1 MQRHPIELGAFHNQ
15 HLGREF
21 IFENVVAA
29 ICADRVRHSAG
40 HFAERISHYGD
51 RSPLRKRG
59 AADDSQSHPPTRWS
73 SLFRPFAYS
82 IPCGGMVAAQG

>member
-1 MQRHPIELGAFHNQ
+1 MQRHPIELGAFHDQ
-15 HLGREF
+15 HPGRKF
-21 IFENVVAA
+21 ILENLVAA

-40 HFAERISHYGD
+40 HFAERLSHYGD

-73 SLFRPFAYS
+73 SLFRAFSHSTSPGA
-82 IPCGGMVAAQG
+82 MVAAQG